1 MSEIALARTA
11 PDLETRSM
19 TALTPVLRL
28 DGISK
33 RWPKVPSPVLADVSL
48 GVEPGSLVFIGG
60 ANGVGKTTLLRV
72 AAGLIAPDSGEIRV
86 GGLHPARDR
95 RAYQSRVGFLP
106 AGTSGLYARLTV
118 AAHLRLW
125 SRLAMLPRGRREH
138 AIEATAACFDLEP
151 LLERRVDRISMGQR
165 QRVRLAMSFLHE
177 PALVLLDEPLT
188 SLDDAGAELLTGAL
202 GELAARGGAALW
214 CAPDPAGAS
223 FDRSY
228 WLEHGEL
235 TPA

>member
-1 MSEIALARTA
+1 MSEVALAPVTEGRSA
-11 PDLETRSM
+11 PQL
-19 TALTPVLRL
+19 APLLQL
-28 DGISK
+28 KGISK
-33 RWPKVPSPVLADVSL
+33 RWPKVPAPVLADVSL
-48 GVEPGSLVFIGG
+48 AVEPGSMAFIGG

-72 AAGLIAPDSGEIRV
+72 AAGLIAPDDGEIRV
-86 GGLHPARDR
+86 DGLHPVRDR

-125 SRLAMLPRGRREH
+125 SRLALLPRGQREG
-138 AIEATAACFDLEP
+138 AIEATAARFGLEP
-151 LLERRVDRISMGQR
+151 LLSRRVDRISMGQR

-188 SLDDAGAELLTGAL
+188 SLDDAGAELLAGAL
-202 GELAARGGAALW
+202 AELGARGGAALW